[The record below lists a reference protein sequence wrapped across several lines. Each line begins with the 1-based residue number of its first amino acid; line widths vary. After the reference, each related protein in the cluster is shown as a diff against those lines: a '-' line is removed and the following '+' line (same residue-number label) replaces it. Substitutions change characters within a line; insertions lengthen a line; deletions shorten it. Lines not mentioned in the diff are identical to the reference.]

1 MSAKAPA
8 KKRFAIP
15 KIVWDLVFTLAIPV
29 ALLSPDLLSK
39 TGLVGRLLKALDLL
53 ALYPFDLLA
62 KFNAGSSIGFSDV
75 FGNVQTYVIAALIP
89 AIYIL
94 IDTLRTRQFNP
105 VTTVAASSALL
116 GGALAFL
123 QVSGAAFALKDSYRP
138 IVFALVMGGSLVLG
152 KPFFQVF
159 LRQAI
164 SDITDDKKPLLEK
177 LFSAPNVR
185 LGLRNATL
193 LIAIESIVTA
203 VANFLVNY
211 NLVTLTF
218 GSKAFNAQVLQANAV
233 MYIPSLAL
241 SFLGFGA
248 AYWLVQR
255 GMTKDFGSKAQ
266 LFDDTMWDALRE
278 PKLDGQA
285 TNLEPVN
292 LEPVNPETGRV
303 TGN

>member
-1 MSAKAPA
+1 MTAQAAP
-8 KKRFAIP
+8 KKRFTIP

-29 ALLSPDLLSK
+29 ALLSPDLLGK
-39 TGLVGRLLKALDLL
+39 DANGEG
-53 ALYPFDLLA
+53 
-62 KFNAGSSIGFSDV
+62 IGFSDIL
-75 FGNVQTYVIAALIP
+75 GNVQTYVIAALIP

-116 GGALAFL
+116 GGGLAFL

-138 IVFALVMGGSLVLG
+138 IVFALVMGGSLLLG

-164 SDITDDKKPLLEK
+164 TDITDDKKPLLEK
-177 LFSAPNVR
+177 LFNAPNVR
-185 LGLRNATL
+185 MGLRNATL
-193 LIAIESIVTA
+193 LIAVESAVTA

-211 NLVTLTF
+211 NVVTLTF
-218 GSKAFNAQVLQANAV
+218 GSKAFNAQVLQANAF
-233 MYIPSLAL
+233 MYVPSLAL

-255 GMTKDFGSKAQ
+255 GVTKDFGPKAQ
-266 LFDDTMWDALRE
+266 LFDDTMWDALRGPQDQPLALE
-278 PKLDGQA
+278 GNGA
-285 TNLEPVN
+285 NLESD
-292 LEPVNPETGRV
+292 RV

>member
-1 MSAKAPA
+1 MTAQAAS
-8 KKRFAIP
+8 KKRFTIP

-29 ALLSPDLLSK
+29 ALLSPDLLGK
-39 TGLVGRLLKALDLL
+39 DVNGEG
-53 ALYPFDLLA
+53 
-62 KFNAGSSIGFSDV
+62 IGFSDIL
-75 FGNVQTYVIAALIP
+75 GNVQTYVIAALIP

-116 GGALAFL
+116 GGGLAFL

-138 IVFALVMGGSLVLG
+138 IVFALVMGGSLLLG

-164 SDITDDKKPLLEK
+164 TDITDDKKPLLEK
-177 LFSAPNVR
+177 LFNAPNVR

-193 LIAIESIVTA
+193 LIAIESVVTA

-233 MYIPSLAL
+233 MYVPSLAL

-255 GMTKDFGSKAQ
+255 GVTKDFGEKAQ
-266 LFDDTMWDALRE
+266 LFDDSMWEALRD
-278 PKLDGQA
+278 PQDQPAALPGQDA
-285 TNLEPVN
+285 SLE
-292 LEPVNPETGRV
+292 TDRA

>member
-1 MSAKAPA
+1 MTAQAAP

-29 ALLSPDLLSK
+29 ALLSPDLLGK
-39 TGLVGRLLKALDLL
+39 DVNGEG
-53 ALYPFDLLA
+53 
-62 KFNAGSSIGFSDV
+62 IGFSDIL
-75 FGNVQTYVIAALIP
+75 GNVQTYVIAALIP

-116 GGALAFL
+116 GGGLAFL

-138 IVFALVMGGSLVLG
+138 IVFALVMGGSLLLG

-164 SDITDDKKPLLEK
+164 TDITDDKKPLLEK

-193 LIAIESIVTA
+193 LIAAESAVTA

-233 MYIPSLAL
+233 MYVPSLAL
-241 SFLGFGA
+241 SALGFGA

-255 GMTKDFGSKAQ
+255 GVTKDFGRKAQ
-266 LFDDTMWDALRE
+266 LFDDSMWEALRDPHDQPAALE
-278 PKLDGQA
+278 GQA
-285 TNLEPVN
+285 VKQ
-292 LEPVNPETGRV
+292 ETDRI

>member
-1 MSAKAPA
+1 MTADAAP

-15 KIVWDLVFTLAIPV
+15 KIVWDLLFTLAIPV
-29 ALLSPDLLSK
+29 ALLSPSLLGKDLK
-39 TGLVGRLLKALDLL
+39 GEG
-53 ALYPFDLLA
+53 
-62 KFNAGSSIGFSDV
+62 IGFSDIL
-75 FGNVQTYVIAALIP
+75 GNVRTYVIAALIP

-105 VTTVAASSALL
+105 VTTVAASSALI
-116 GGALAFL
+116 GGGLAFL

-138 IVFALVMGGSLVLG
+138 IVFALVMGGSLLLG

-164 SDITDDKKPLLEK
+164 TDITDDKRPLLER

-193 LIAIESIVTA
+193 LIAVESLVTA
-203 VANFLVNY
+203 VANFVVNY
-211 NLVTLTF
+211 RIVTEIF
-218 GSKAFNAQVLQANAV
+218 GTKTFNAQVAQANAI
-233 MYIPSLAL
+233 MYAPSLAL

-255 GMTKDFGSKAQ
+255 GMTKDFGAKAQ
-266 LFDDTMWDALRE
+266 LFDDTMWDALRDPSALE
-278 PKLDGQA
+278 GQSA
-285 TNLEPVN
+285 SLESDH
-292 LEPVNPETGRV
+292 V

>member
-1 MSAKAPA
+1 MPLSRDSRYPKAMTADASP

-15 KIVWDLVFTLAIPV
+15 KIVWDLVFTLAIPI
-29 ALLSPDLLSK
+29 ALLSPDLLGKDAS
-39 TGLVGRLLKALDLL
+39 GEG
-53 ALYPFDLLA
+53 
-62 KFNAGSSIGFSDV
+62 IGFSDV
-75 FGNVQTYVIAALIP
+75 LGNVQTYVIAALIP

-116 GGALAFL
+116 GGGLAFL

-138 IVFALVMGGSLVLG
+138 IVFALVMGGSLLLG

-164 SDITDDKKPLLEK
+164 TDITDDKKPLLEK

-193 LIAIESIVTA
+193 LIAVESVVTA

-211 NLVTLTF
+211 NVVTLTF
-218 GSKAFNAQVLQANAV
+218 GSKAFNAQVLQANAA

-255 GMTKDFGSKAQ
+255 GVTKDFGSKAQ

-278 PKLDGQA
+278 PTLEGQPA
-285 TNLEPVN
+285 KLEP
-292 LEPVNPETGRV
+292 ERV
-303 TGN
+303 TGS

>member
-1 MSAKAPA
+1 MTAQAAP

-29 ALLSPDLLSK
+29 ALLSPDLLGKDAS
-39 TGLVGRLLKALDLL
+39 GEG
-53 ALYPFDLLA
+53 
-62 KFNAGSSIGFSDV
+62 IGFSDV
-75 FGNVQTYVIAALIP
+75 LGNVQTYVIAALIP

-116 GGALAFL
+116 GGGLAFL

-138 IVFALVMGGSLVLG
+138 IVFALVMGVSLLLG

-164 SDITDDKKPLLEK
+164 TDITDDKKPLLEK

-193 LIAIESIVTA
+193 LIAVESAVTA

-218 GSKAFNAQVLQANAV
+218 GSKAFNAQVLQANAA

-255 GMTKDFGSKAQ
+255 GVTKDFGSKAQ
-266 LFDDTMWDALRE
+266 LFDDSMWDALRE
-278 PKLDGQA
+278 PAVKEQPA
-285 TNLEPVN
+285 QLEPD
-292 LEPVNPETGRV
+292 RV
-303 TGN
+303 TGS

>member
-1 MSAKAPA
+1 MARGMLEAMTAQAAP

-39 TGLVGRLLKALDLL
+39 TGLVGRVLKALNLL
-53 ALYPFDLLA
+53 ALYPLDWLA
-62 KFNAGSSIGFSDV
+62 KFNAGAELGFSDI

-94 IDTLRTRQFNP
+94 IDTMRTRQFNP
-105 VTTVAASSALL
+105 VTTVAASSALI
-116 GGALAFL
+116 GGGLAFL

-138 IVFALVMGGSLVLG
+138 IVFALVMGVSLLLG

-164 SDITDDKKPLLEK
+164 TDITDDKKPLLEK

-193 LIAIESIVTA
+193 LIAVESAVTA

-211 NLVTLTF
+211 NVVTLTF
-218 GSKAFNAQVLQANAV
+218 GSKAFNAQVLQANAA

-241 SFLGFGA
+241 TFLGFGA

-255 GMTKDFGSKAQ
+255 GVTKDFGSKAQ
-266 LFDDTMWDALRE
+266 LFDDSMWDALRE
-278 PKLDGQA
+278 PALAEQAAKLEID
-285 TNLEPVN
+285 
-292 LEPVNPETGRV
+292 RV

>member
-1 MSAKAPA
+1 MTVQAAP

-29 ALLSPDLLSK
+29 ALLSPDLLGK
-39 TGLVGRLLKALDLL
+39 DATGEG
-53 ALYPFDLLA
+53 
-62 KFNAGSSIGFSDV
+62 IGFSDIL
-75 FGNVQTYVIAALIP
+75 GNIQTYVIAALIP

-116 GGALAFL
+116 GGGLAFL

-138 IVFALVMGGSLVLG
+138 IVFALVMGGSLLLG

-159 LRQAI
+159 LRQAVT
-164 SDITDDKKPLLEK
+164 DITDDKKPLLEK
-177 LFSAPNVR
+177 LFKAPNVR

-193 LIAIESIVTA
+193 LIAVESAVTA

-211 NLVTLTF
+211 NVVTLTF
-218 GSKAFNAQVLQANAV
+218 GSKAFNAQVLQANAF

-266 LFDDTMWDALRE
+266 LFDDTMWDALRD
-278 PKLDGQA
+278 PQDQPA
-285 TNLEPVN
+285 TLEEQPANLESD
-292 LEPVNPETGRV
+292 RV

>member
-1 MSAKAPA
+1 MTAQAAP

-29 ALLSPDLLSK
+29 ALLSPDLLGK
-39 TGLVGRLLKALDLL
+39 DATGEG
-53 ALYPFDLLA
+53 
-62 KFNAGSSIGFSDV
+62 IGFSDIL
-75 FGNVQTYVIAALIP
+75 GNIQTYVIAALIP

-116 GGALAFL
+116 GGGLAFL

-138 IVFALVMGGSLVLG
+138 IVFALVMGGSLLLG

-159 LRQAI
+159 LRQAVT
-164 SDITDDKKPLLEK
+164 DITDDKKPLLEK
-177 LFSAPNVR
+177 LFKAPNVR

-193 LIAIESIVTA
+193 LIAVESAVTA

-211 NLVTLTF
+211 NVVTLTF
-218 GSKAFNAQVLQANAV
+218 GSKAFNAQVLQANAF

-278 PKLDGQA
+278 PEQQPA
-285 TNLEPVN
+285 TLEEQPANLESD
-292 LEPVNPETGRV
+292 RV

>member
-1 MSAKAPA
+1 MTVQAAP

-29 ALLSPDLLSK
+29 ALLSPDLLGK
-39 TGLVGRLLKALDLL
+39 DATGEG
-53 ALYPFDLLA
+53 
-62 KFNAGSSIGFSDV
+62 IGFSDIL
-75 FGNVQTYVIAALIP
+75 GNIQTYVIAALIP

-116 GGALAFL
+116 GGGLAFL

-138 IVFALVMGGSLVLG
+138 IVFALVMGGSLLLG

-159 LRQAI
+159 LRQAVT
-164 SDITDDKKPLLEK
+164 DITDDKKPLLEK
-177 LFSAPNVR
+177 LFKAPNVR

-193 LIAIESIVTA
+193 LIAVESAVTA

-211 NLVTLTF
+211 NVVTLTF
-218 GSKAFNAQVLQANAV
+218 GSKAFNAQVLQANAF

-278 PKLDGQA
+278 PEQQPA
-285 TNLEPVN
+285 TLEEQPANLESD
-292 LEPVNPETGRV
+292 RV

>member
-1 MSAKAPA
+1 MPLSRDSRYPKAMTADASP
-8 KKRFAIP
+8 KKRFVIP
-15 KIVWDLVFTLAIPV
+15 KIVWDLVFTLAIPI
-29 ALLSPDLLSK
+29 ALLSPDLLGKDAS
-39 TGLVGRLLKALDLL
+39 GEG
-53 ALYPFDLLA
+53 
-62 KFNAGSSIGFSDV
+62 IGFSDV
-75 FGNVQTYVIAALIP
+75 LGNVQTYVIAALIP

-116 GGALAFL
+116 GGGLAFL

-138 IVFALVMGGSLVLG
+138 IVFALVMGGSLLLG

-164 SDITDDKKPLLEK
+164 ADITDDKKPLLEK

-193 LIAIESIVTA
+193 LIAVESVVTA
-203 VANFLVNY
+203 VANFLGNY
-211 NLVTLTF
+211 NVVTLTF
-218 GSKAFNAQVLQANAV
+218 GSKTFNAQVLQANAA

-255 GMTKDFGSKAQ
+255 GVTKDFGSKAQ

-278 PKLDGQA
+278 PTLEGQPA
-285 TNLEPVN
+285 KLEP
-292 LEPVNPETGRV
+292 ERV
-303 TGN
+303 TGS